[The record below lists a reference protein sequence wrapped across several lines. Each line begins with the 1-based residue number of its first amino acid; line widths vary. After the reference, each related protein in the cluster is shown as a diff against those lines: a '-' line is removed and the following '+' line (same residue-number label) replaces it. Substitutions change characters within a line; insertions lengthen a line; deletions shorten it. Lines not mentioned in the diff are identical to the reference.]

1 MSRKETLTGIDIKLV
16 NIPVTSVSNKSKR
29 QSALPPALK
38 SREIIQ
44 RALVKA
50 LQLLEFT
57 NQGFIT

>member
-44 RALVKA
+44 KSTR
-50 LQLLEFT
+50 
-57 NQGFIT
+57 